1 MQRKVI
7 LTPIAWPHV
16 LRKTGLRKFSNIKP
30 RRNMMGIVKLTSAK
44 QKRDARRVHCS
55 CPSDL
60 RPQVHRRCAQL
71 SMMVGGDVVAR
82 DVEEVGNRIMDGNE
96 ALQMP
101 L

>member
-1 MQRKVI
+1 
-7 LTPIAWPHV
+7 
-16 LRKTGLRKFSNIKP
+16 
-30 RRNMMGIVKLTSAK
+30 MMGIVKLTSAK

-96 ALQMP
+96 ELQMS